1 MRVDEKRKIWRKE
14 SGGEIKKLERGN
26 LDIKGRKRGRSL
38 EIKKD
43 SEAKLEYLRVKTTRD
58 KYIVPNE

>member
-14 SGGEIKKLERGN
+14 SREEIEKLEGGN
-26 LDIKGRKRGRSL
+26 LDITGRKKGRSL

-43 SEAKLEYLRVKTTRD
+43 SEATLGHLRVKTTRD
-58 KYIVPNE
+58 KYILPNE